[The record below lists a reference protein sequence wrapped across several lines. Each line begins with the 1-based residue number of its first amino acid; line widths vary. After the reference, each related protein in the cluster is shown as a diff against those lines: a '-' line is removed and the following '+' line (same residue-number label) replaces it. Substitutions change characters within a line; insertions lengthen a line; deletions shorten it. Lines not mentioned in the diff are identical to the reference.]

1 MFDQLAL
8 VWGVQKVCSLFG
20 KCIYVHTNCPKF
32 LATLNIAIIS
42 DRPNMAMF
50 FGLLNILS
58 LFMAFF
64 FDYFDMTVIS
74 DLLEMAIFF

>member
-20 KCIYVHTNCPKF
+20 KCIYVHTRCPKF

-42 DRPNMAMF
+42 DRPNMAMI
-50 FGLLNILS
+50 FGWLNILS
-58 LFMAFF
+58 LYMAFF
-64 FDYFDMTVIS
+64 F
-74 DLLEMAIFF
+74 